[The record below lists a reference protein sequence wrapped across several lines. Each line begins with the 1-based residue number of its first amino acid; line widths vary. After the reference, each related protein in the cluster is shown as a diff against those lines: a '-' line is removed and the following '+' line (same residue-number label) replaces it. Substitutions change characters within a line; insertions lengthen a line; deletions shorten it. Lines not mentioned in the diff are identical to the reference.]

1 MEKSVS
7 YQEVSKLKLEAPR
20 LQYTG
25 GNAGSLSVEL
35 FYDTYEYGTD
45 VRDYTDKV
53 SDLIK
58 IDTEIHA
65 PPPLKFIWAM
75 ENREP
80 FIGVLESVTK
90 KFTMFLQDGTPVRA
104 RLTLKL
110 KEFKMELNERE
121 KTLQSPD
128 KTKVHVTKRGD
139 SLWLIASGVYGS
151 ATLWRPIADRNGI
164 KNPRFLEPGTE
175 LIIPPLE

>member
-1 MEKSVS
+1 MEKTVTYS
-7 YQEVSKLKLEAPR
+7 EVSKLKLEAPR

-25 GNAGSLSVEL
+25 GNAGSLTVEL
-35 FYDTYEYGTD
+35 FYDTYESGTD
-45 VRDYTDKV
+45 VRNYTDKIA
-53 SDLIK
+53 DLIK

-75 ENREP
+75 EKREP
-80 FIGVLESVTK
+80 FICVLESVTK

-104 RLTLKL
+104 RLNLKL

-121 KTLQSPD
+121 STLQSPD
-128 KTKVHVTKRGD
+128 KTKVHIIQLGD
-139 SLWLIASGVYGS
+139 SLWLIASRFYGN
-151 ATLWRPIADRNGI
+151 AAFWRPIAERNGL
-164 KNPRFLEPGTE
+164 KNPRILEPGTK